1 MVFNTENHNKS
12 MILFNQVVNNENR
25 DIEMFSYEL
34 IEKLKEKLGTQ
45 KDIDVVDV
53 IPAMN
58 KGNLSSVK
66 SGRRSLTEEQALFIA
81 AECGLNPQWV
91 LVQLAEETS
100 KSEKAKA
107 TWSALAKKL
116 SRSAAAAILA
126 VSVLFCGFQ
135 SDNSESAVFA

>member
-1 MVFNTENHNKS
+1 
-12 MILFNQVVNNENR
+12 
-25 DIEMFSYEL
+25 MFSYGLVQEF
-34 IEKLKEKLGTQ
+34 KKAKGLKTDLEAA
-45 KDIDVVDV
+45 
-53 IPAMN
+53 AMIAGLN
-58 KGNLSSVK
+58 SGNMSSIK
-66 SGRRSLTEEQALFIA
+66 TGRRNLTEEQALFIA

-135 SDNSESAVFA
+135 SDNRESAVFA